1 MADVLM
7 GLALW
12 FVASVVL
19 GIVIGRLIAA
29 HERSSASTWA
39 ADRKSPGVTRAA

>member
-1 MADVLM
+1 MAHVLM

-19 GIVIGRLIAA
+19 GIVVGRLIAA
-29 HERSSASTWA
+29 HERSSAWGS
-39 ADRKSPGVTRAA
+39 DRESPGTTRAA